1 MWQIIFSKLNFN
13 TNLDG
18 KSNQIRHQF
27 VKLRQKYNLRLREPL
42 WPCAIQNKR
51 VKLEL
56 QQPPEESACEGG
68 SETTFAGLQST
79 HFRKQKSAIRELYYP
94 LELLRILP
102 GQRVNDAKQKQG
114 DGLKSKM
121 IKCCQERVRCFVV
134 AKNGNFITF

>member
-1 MWQIIFSKLNFN
+1 M
-13 TNLDG
+13 
-18 KSNQIRHQF
+18 
-27 VKLRQKYNLRLREPL
+27 

-56 QQPPEESACEGG
+56 QQPPEESAGEGG

-121 IKCCQERVRCFVV
+121 IKCCQERVRFL
-134 AKNGNFITF
+134 IR